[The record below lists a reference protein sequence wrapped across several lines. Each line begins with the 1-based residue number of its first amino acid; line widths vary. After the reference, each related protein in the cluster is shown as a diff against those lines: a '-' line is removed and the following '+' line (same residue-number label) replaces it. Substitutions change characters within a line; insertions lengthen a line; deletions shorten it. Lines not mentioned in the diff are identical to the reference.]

1 MTLIVL
7 SLVLLLSFYLIAK
20 VCDEYFI
27 ESLDQIA
34 QRFKMSNDIA
44 GATLMAIGSSA
55 PELFI
60 AIIALVK
67 PGNHEAIGMGTIV
80 GSAIFNILVIIG
92 ASAVVKNTV
101 LKWQPVLRDTI
112 FYTISILLLLL
123 VFRDGT
129 IDIIEASIFVV
140 IYVIYLIALS
150 QWGKLVKDEKDDK
163 TILEKVEEVF
173 ESKKNKIIEKIFPSK
188 KRYYLTFIISIVI
201 IAGLS
206 WVLVES
212 AIEISAILGI
222 PEAIVALTVLAIG
235 TSVPDMVS
243 SVIVAKQGRGG
254 MAISNAIGSNIF
266 DILIGLGLPWLIFL
280 GINGGTIPVSTENLY
295 GSVVLLFAT
304 VLVIFFLFILRKWKI
319 GNKSGYFL
327 IILYVFY
334 LIWSIYKISLT

>member
-1 MTLIVL
+1 MTLIIL

-34 QRFKMSNDIA
+34 QRLKMSHDIA

-60 AIIALVK
+60 AVIALIK

-92 ASAVVKNTV
+92 ASAVVRNTV
-101 LKWQPVLRDTI
+101 LKWQPVLRDTM

-129 IDIIEASIFVV
+129 IDILEASIFVV
-140 IYVIYLIALS
+140 IYIIYLVALS
-150 QWGKLVKDEKDDK
+150 QWNKFVKIKEDQK
-163 TILEKVEEVF
+163 TLEKVEEIF
-173 ESKKNKIIEKIFPSK
+173 EKKKNFILEKIFPSSK
-188 KRYYLTFIISIVI
+188 KYYLTFSISIFI

-212 AIEISAILGI
+212 AIKMSAILGI

-235 TSVPDMVS
+235 TSVPDTIS

-266 DILIGLGLPWLIFL
+266 DILVGLGVPWLIFL
-280 GINGGTIPVSTENLY
+280 AINGGTIPVSTENLY

-304 VLVIFFLFILRKWKI
+304 VFVIFFLFLLRKWRI

-327 IILYVFY
+327 IILYIAY
-334 LIWSIYKISLT
+334 LAWSIYNL